1 MGYNVINK
9 LNIGD
14 IDSNFDSGLTQT
26 FDWGEPLVRAATRVR
41 LDRIDT
47 V

>member
-14 IDSNFDSGLTQT
+14 IDSNFDSGLTQS
-26 FDWGEPLVRAATRVR
+26 FDSAATRVS
-41 LDRIDT
+41 LDLYDKILYNELA
-47 V
+47 